1 MRRTRRTAV
10 AWLVAMSVAT
20 SLAMS
25 VAAPSFARAPWP
37 DDFVGRLEAL
47 ALVETL
53 NAELLAGRSATAV
66 LEKWCADHHMAA
78 EPRIV
83 AHVAPG
89 VVAPPG
95 AEQRERLQ
103 IGAEDEVK
111 YRRVALRCGEHTLS
125 EADNWYVPA
134 RLTPEMNRA
143 LEASDAP
150 FGKVIAPL
158 RPFRRTFAVEM
169 RWSPLPAGW
178 ESKTRAT
185 IMRERPKKEELEA
198 PHALFE
204 HRAIVHGGDG
214 KPISEVRETYT
225 NEILDFDAAA
235 AREQ

>member
-1 MRRTRRTAV
+1 MRRMMRRGAFAGLAILSAV
-10 AWLVAMSVAT
+10 APAG
-20 SLAMS
+20 
-25 VAAPSFARAPWP
+25 ARAPWP
-37 DDFVGRLEAL
+37 DDLVGRLEAL

-78 EPRIV
+78 EPKIV
-83 AHVAPG
+83 ARVAPG
-89 VVAPPG
+89 AAAPPS
-95 AEQRERLQ
+95 AEQRERLGV
-103 IGAEDEVK
+103 GAQETVK
-111 YRRVALRCGEHTLS
+111 YRRVSLACGARTLS
-125 EADNWYVPA
+125 EADNWYVPS
-134 RLTPEMNRA
+134 RLAPEMNRA
-143 LEASDAP
+143 LESTDAP

-158 RPFRRTFAVEM
+158 RPFRRTFSVEM

-178 ESKTRAT
+178 EGKTRET
-185 IMRERPKKEELEA
+185 LMRERPKREDLDA

-235 AREQ
+235 ARER

>member
-1 MRRTRRTAV
+1 MRRMLGRA
-10 AWLVAMSVAT
+10 AFAG
-20 SLAMS
+20 LAMLI
-25 VAAPSFARAPWP
+25 VAAPTRARAPWP
-37 DDFVGRLEAL
+37 DDFVGRLEAQ

-66 LEKWCADHHMAA
+66 LEKWCADHRMAA
-78 EPRIV
+78 EPKIV
-83 AHVAPG
+83 ARVAPAAA
-89 VVAPPG
+89 APLG

-103 IGAEDEVK
+103 IGAEEPVR

-125 EADNWYVPA
+125 EADNWYVPS

-143 LEASDAP
+143 LETSDAP

-158 RPFRRTFAVEM
+158 RPFRRTFAVEK

-178 ESKTRAT
+178 EGMTRET
-185 IMRERPKKEELEA
+185 IMREHPRGGALDA

-214 KPISEVRETYT
+214 KPISEVREIYT

-235 AREQ
+235 AHER